1 MKTLIAYY
9 SRTGMNESIC
19 KMLQGK
25 LDCELESII
34 DTKNRK
40 GIWGFITGG
49 FDAAFRAKPKIK
61 PIEKDPTNFDL
72 IIIATPI
79 WAGVMVPAIRTYVF
93 DNKTK
98 FKKVAFVSVS
108 GNGANNQKAVTD
120 FENLSNQKVIASLL
134 LSEKDVKQGI
144 YQEKLES
151 FVKSILEKKTE
162 IK

>member
-1 MKTLIAYY
+1 MKILIAYY

-19 KMLQGK
+19 KILQSK
-25 LDCELESII
+25 LECDIESII

-49 FDAAFRAKPKIK
+49 FDAAFRVKPKIK
-61 PIEKDPTNFDL
+61 PVEKDPANFDL

-79 WAGVMVPAIRTYVF
+79 WAGVMAPAIRTYVF

-108 GNGANNQKAVTD
+108 GNGADNQKAVTD
-120 FENLSNQKVIASLL
+120 FENLSNQKVITSLL
-134 LSEKDVKQGI
+134 LSEKEVKQGI
-144 YQEKLES
+144 QKKVED
-151 FVKSILEKKTE
+151 FVKNILVEKTD